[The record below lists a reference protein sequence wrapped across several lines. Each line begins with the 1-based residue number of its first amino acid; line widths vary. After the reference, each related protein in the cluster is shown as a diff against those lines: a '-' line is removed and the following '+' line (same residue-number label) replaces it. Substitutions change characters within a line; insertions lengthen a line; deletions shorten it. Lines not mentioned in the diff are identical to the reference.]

1 MASNYLNCS
10 KFFLISPIICGIA
23 ASILFVVKD
32 PSRYCTS
39 FLDCARWA
47 ALFLL
52 PPLLLLLFVREKGV
66 YNPSSA
72 SSPPPPLPLTSSS
85 VVPERKY
92 DVFVS
97 FRGTDIRSTFLS
109 HLLKALL
116 EKKVETFVDY
126 KLREGDEIS
135 PTLIRAILES
145 EISLVVFSKDY
156 AASKWCLEEL
166 AQIIECMENY
176 GQIVIPIFYH
186 IDPSNVRHQTGSY
199 KDAFAKHKGRL
210 KKHDMSK
217 LQMWRTA
224 LEKAA
229 NLSGFHSSNHK

>member
-1 MASNYLNCS
+1 MASNYLNRF

-47 ALFLL
+47 SLFLL
-52 PPLLLLLFVREKGV
+52 PPLLLLLYIREKGI
-66 YNPSSA
+66 YYSSPPDSPSA
-72 SSPPPPLPLTSSS
+72 PPPPLSLASSN

-92 DVFVS
+92 DVFIS

-145 EISLVVFSKDY
+145 EISLVVFSKDF

-166 AQIIECMENY
+166 AKIIECMENY

-186 IDPSNVRHQTGSY
+186 IDPSSVR
-199 KDAFAKHKGRL
+199 R
-210 KKHDMSK
+210 
-217 LQMWRTA
+217 
-224 LEKAA
+224 
-229 NLSGFHSSNHK
+229 